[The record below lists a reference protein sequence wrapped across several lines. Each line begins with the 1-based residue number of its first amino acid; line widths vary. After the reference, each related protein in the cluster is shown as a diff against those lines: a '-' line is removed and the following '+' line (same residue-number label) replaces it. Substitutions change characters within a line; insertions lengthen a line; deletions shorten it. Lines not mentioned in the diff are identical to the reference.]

1 MEAIFHEDFGG
12 FCFQKSSPEP
22 LKIIKFYSKNKI
34 VWLLGFFN
42 IRSLSDAILVSTWF
56 HFSPE
61 KHLKT
66 RLGSPLGRLGR
77 VLGRLGG
84 ILGRLRMV
92 LESSWA
98 VFGRLVGLVGLL
110 VGILRLL
117 VAVLGRLGDLHV
129 CKNSSG
135 RVPGGGSA
143 GASY

>member
-1 MEAIFHEDFGG
+1 M
-12 FCFQKSSPEP
+12 
-22 LKIIKFYSKNKI
+22 
-34 VWLLGFFN
+34 LLGSFN
-42 IRSLSDAILVSTWF
+42 IRSLSDAILVSTWL

-61 KHLKT
+61 KHPET

-98 VFGRLVGLVGLL
+98 VFGRLVGLLGVL
-110 VGILRLL
+110 VGVLRRL

-129 CKNSSG
+129 CHCCATG
-135 RVPGGGSA
+135 VPGGGSA